1 MDESGILGTF
11 MMNSKKG
18 FTLVEILIVVAII
31 ALLSAIAIPNLLRVR
46 VHANDAATIKV
57 LKALAS
63 ASDMYATSGFGNYPS
78 DMTSLV
84 GVSPPYIASDYC
96 GTTAVGFTFSCNNS
110 FGGYVYTATPL
121 RVGGT
126 GTTTY
131 TITTG
136 GVLSP

>member
-1 MDESGILGTF
+1 MIS
-11 MMNSKKG
+11 SKKG

-31 ALLSAIAIPNLLRVR
+31 ALLAAIAIPNLVRVR
-46 VHANDAATIKV
+46 IHANDAAAIKI

-63 ASDMYATSGFGNYPS
+63 ASDMFATSGFGNHPS

-84 GVSPPYIASDYC
+84 GAAPPYIVADYC
-96 GTTAVGFTFSCNNS
+96 DVATVGFTFTCNNS
-110 FGGYVYTATPL
+110 TGGYTYTATPT
-121 RVGGT
+121 VVAGT

-136 GVLSP
+136 GIISP